1 MCGQPSCNCDNN
13 NAIGHPVVIWPGWVT
28 NDARNNGADVNP
40 LPIVPLHY
48 GNWAAMQV
56 QLKNG
61 LELSTFGNKDSYT
74 QYLRLNRLLYSSA
87 SRNSKEAR
95 QIAPNTLY
103 PNGISQPSMIQL
115 ANMVTA
121 GAPNAD
127 DTGGTGQLAPG
138 IDLSQRA
145 YYG

>member
-1 MCGQPSCNCDNN
+1 
-13 NAIGHPVVIWPGWVT
+13 
-28 NDARNNGADVNP
+28 
-40 LPIVPLHY
+40 
-48 GNWAAMQV
+48 
-56 QLKNG
+56 

-74 QYLRLNRLLYSSA
+74 QYLKLNRLLYSSA

-95 QIAPNTLY
+95 QIAPNTFY
-103 PNGISQPSMIQL
+103 PNGIPQPSSIQL

-127 DTGGTGQLAPG
+127 NTGGTGQLAPG

>member
-1 MCGQPSCNCDNN
+1 MCGQRGCDCDNN
-13 NAIGHPVVIWPGWVT
+13 GAIGNPVVVWPGWVT
-28 NDARNNGADVNP
+28 NDARNNGADINP

-48 GNWAAMQV
+48 GNWAALQV

-74 QYLRLNRLLYSSA
+74 QYLKLNRLLYSSA
-87 SRNSKEAR
+87 TSNSKQAR
-95 QIAPNTLY
+95 QILPSFHPAGN
-103 PNGISQPSMIQL
+103 IQPSSVQL
-115 ANMVTA
+115 ASMITA

-127 DTGGTGQLAPG
+127 NTGGTGQLAPG
-138 IDLSQRA
+138 IDLSARK